1 MLFSL
6 SVLLVLPLANKNDLV
21 LPCSIQVRLPRGQ
34 NTLLHSEPQPATPGE
49 PERAI
54 STETGLLT
62 TPERK
67 MLALC
72 EKTALPVPQVWNL
85 YSHTVVAS
93 MHKRAACLF

>member
-6 SVLLVLPLANKNDLV
+6 SVLLVLPLANKDDLV

-49 PERAI
+49 PERAF